1 MVKLVDTQRSGRCR
15 SNLVRVRIPLRAHM
29 KDKKIP
35 LELLAPARNLEIG
48 KSAILAGA
56 DAVYIGAPHFGARA
70 SASNSWEDIA
80 KLVEFAHQYYAKVYV
95 ALNTIFFDDEA
106 TAIKETA
113 WTAYKIGVDA
123 LIVQDM
129 GMLEIDLPPIK
140 LFASTQTN
148 NYHLDRIKFL
158 EKAGFSRIILA
169 RELSLREIKEIRKHT
184 KVDLEM
190 FVHGSICVSFSGQCY
205 FSQALSGRSANRGNC
220 QQVCRLPFSLID
232 GNGVELAKDKYLLSP
247 KDLNLINHLA
257 ELAAAGITS
266 FKIEGR
272 LKDAAYVINVVAKYR
287 AELDKI
293 IAQADNNFCRAS
305 SGSSIT
311 TFTPDLA
318 KTFNRGYT
326 DYFIKGRQPEI
337 ISPDSQ
343 KSLGKFIGKIKRVDH
358 RYFTLDRPFTLNNGD
373 GLCWFNARGE
383 LKGTNV
389 NLISDGKIYPNKWIP
404 LSPNTDVYCN
414 QDQAFEKAVLNGV
427 SRKVEVILSI
437 FETDN
442 NWGIKAV
449 DEDNNEAE
457 IIIDSPKVIAEKG
470 EQAQENWQK
479 ALSKSGESIFLV
491 SDILFTWKKVGF
503 LPLSIINEARRQLF
517 EYLLVVRLNNLKK
530 PLVIHKKTT
539 HPYPVTELDYSY
551 NVANSLARD
560 FYEHHGVKI
569 IEEAMEKTHLSRD
582 KKLMT
587 TKHCLRYFLGA
598 CPVKSPKSAKTI
610 SEPLFL
616 VYNGNKYRVKFD
628 CAKCVMEIWNN

>member
-1 MVKLVDTQRSGRCR
+1 
-15 SNLVRVRIPLRAHM
+15 M

-56 DAVYIGAPHFGARA
+56 DAVYIGAPRFGARA
-70 SASNSWEDIA
+70 AASNSWEDIA
-80 KLVEFAHQYYAKVYV
+80 KLVEFAHKYYAKVYV

-106 TAIKETA
+106 TAVKETA

-129 GMLEIDLPPIK
+129 GILELDLPPIK

-184 KVDLEM
+184 KVELEM

-220 QQVCRLPFSLID
+220 QQVCRLPFSLLD
-232 GNGVELAKDKYLLSP
+232 GNGAELAKDKYLLSP
-247 KDLNLINHLA
+247 KDLNLINHLE
-257 ELAAAGITS
+257 ELANSGITS

-287 AELDKI
+287 AELDRI
-293 IAQADNNFCRAS
+293 IAQDNKFCRAS
-305 SGSSIT
+305 SGAST
-311 TFTPDLA
+311 TNFIPDLA
-318 KTFNRGYT
+318 RTFNRGYT

-358 RYFTLDRPFTLNNGD
+358 RYFTLDRPFDLNNGD

-404 LSPNTDVYCN
+404 LSPDTFVYCN
-414 QDQAFEKAVLNGV
+414 QDQAFEKSVLSGV
-427 SRKVEVILSI
+427 SREVEVILSVS
-437 FETDN
+437 ETDQ
-442 NWGIKAV
+442 NWIVKAC
-449 DEDNNEAE
+449 DEDNNEVE
-457 IIIDSPKVIAEKG
+457 LIIENPKVIAEKG

-479 ALSKSGESIFLV
+479 ALSKSGDSIFKI
-491 SDILFTWKKVGF
+491 STILFTWEKPGF
-503 LPLSIINEARRQLF
+503 LPLSALNEIRRRLLDNLLLARIGNYQR
-517 EYLLVVRLNNLKK
+517 ESI
-530 PLVIHKKTT
+530 IHKKTT

-560 FYEHHGVKI
+560 FYKRHGAQV
-569 IEEAMEKTHLSRD
+569 IEEAMEKNHDSRG

-616 VYNGNKYRVKFD
+616 VYNGNKYRLKFD